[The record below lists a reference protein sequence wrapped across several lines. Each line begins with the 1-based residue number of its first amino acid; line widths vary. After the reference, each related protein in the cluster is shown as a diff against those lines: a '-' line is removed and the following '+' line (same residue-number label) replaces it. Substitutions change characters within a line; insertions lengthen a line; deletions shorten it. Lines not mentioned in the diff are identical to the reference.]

1 MACLTKL
8 EMAVDVE
15 TFSSR
20 DIKLGAHAYAEAP
33 DFRMLLVSYKFSNE
47 DTVRTIDVGDGPHAL
62 DADFVNALRDPH
74 VIKTAWNAAFERT
87 TLRRW
92 LKLEM
97 PPQEWRDTMI
107 LAVQIG
113 LPRALKDV
121 GAALGLPEDLQKLKT
136 GNALINYFCKPCR
149 PTAANGQR
157 TVNLPHHS
165 PERWELFKEYNR
177 QDVVTE
183 QEILRRLRG
192 WAPNEDETSLW
203 ELDQEIN
210 DRGVRIDVDM
220 ARKIVAF
227 DAERTAELL
236 TEARDLTGLDNPNS
250 LTQLKSWLTKRHAD
264 VTTLTKSDVQELIDT
279 TPDPVVRR
287 VLEIRQHT
295 GLSSIKKYQAAID
308 ITNAD
313 GYARGLMQ
321 FYGGHTGRWAGR
333 GLQPQNLV
341 RNTMPD
347 AELDAARE
355 LVAAGEFEGL
365 EMVFGEPAPILSQL
379 VRTVFRPSK
388 GRRFVVS
395 DFAAIEARVLAWVAG
410 EKWRL
415 DVFKNGGDI
424 YCESASRIYRV
435 PVSKHGENAHLRQR
449 GKVAELALGYGGAVG
464 AMRAMD
470 ASGSIDED
478 DMATIVREWR
488 QASPNIVKLWRE
500 LEDAAICVITGAQ
513 NVRKVRGLRLRCAF
527 IDGKKVLLIKL
538 PAGREIA
545 YWGAGTEEGQFGPR
559 VMYMAQNQTTRK
571 WERCE
576 TYGGKLTENVVQ
588 SIARDCLASKMM
600 QLHAQGFE
608 IAFHVHDEIV
618 LDVPATQQDAAGI
631 VDRIMGEPLDWAP
644 GLPLKGGTYECEF
657 YRKD

>member
-1 MACLTKL
+1 MVCSTKI
-8 EMAVDVE
+8 EMAVDAE

-47 DTVRTIDVGDGPHAL
+47 DEVRTIDVGDGPHAL

-74 VIKTAWNAAFERT
+74 VKKTAYNAAFERT
-87 TLRRW
+87 VLKRW
-92 LKLEM
+92 LGLEM
-97 PPQEWRDTMI
+97 PPGEWYDTMI
-107 LAVQIG
+107 LAAQLG

-121 GAALGLPEDLQKLKT
+121 GAALGLPEDTQKLRT
-136 GNALINYFCKPCR
+136 GAALIQYFCKPCR

-157 TVNLPHHS
+157 TVNMPHHS

-177 QDVVTE
+177 QDVVAE
-183 QEILRRLRG
+183 QEVLRRLRG
-192 WAPNEDETSLW
+192 FGPNEDEVRLW

-220 ARKIVAF
+220 ARRIVAF

-236 TEARDLTGLDNPNS
+236 AEAKDLTGLENPNS
-250 LTQLKSWLTKRHAD
+250 LTQLKSWLAKRHTN
-264 VTTLTKSDVQELIDT
+264 VTTLTKADVRELIET
-279 TPDPVVRR
+279 TEDKVVRR
-287 VLEIRQHT
+287 VLQIRQHT

-308 ITNAD
+308 IANAD

-347 AELDAARE
+347 AELDAARQ

-379 VRTVFRPSK
+379 VRTVFIPSE

-415 DVFKNGGDI
+415 QVFENGGDI

-470 ASGSIDED
+470 SSGSIDED
-478 DMATIVREWR
+478 DMAQIVREWR
-488 QASPNIVKLWRE
+488 MASPSIVKLWRE
-500 LEDAAICVITGAQ
+500 LENAAVQVITGTQ
-513 NVRKVRGLRLRCAF
+513 NVRKVRGLRLRCATVN
-527 IDGKKVLLIKL
+527 GTRVLLIKL

-545 YWGAGTEEGQFGPR
+545 YWGAGCEEGQFGPR
-559 VMYMAQNQTTRK
+559 VVYMSQNQTTRK
-571 WERCE
+571 WEPCE

-588 SIARDCLASKMM
+588 SIARDCLAAKMV

-618 LDVPATQQDAAGI
+618 LDVPREQKDAPET

-644 GLPLKGGTYECEF
+644 GLPLKGGTYECDF